1 MALIT
6 AVTLVPIGVHY
17 YGEHDLHAQVACD
30 RVGGGAPELFG
41 RGSRRGLLDFL
52 PEGATVV
59 LNNAHAVR
67 LCTRGD
73 LLVACLHLLMH

>member
-1 MALIT
+1 MR
-6 AVTLVPIGVHY
+6 
-17 YGEHDLHAQVACD
+17 AQVACD

-52 PEGATVV
+52 LDGSTVV

-67 LCTRGD
+67 LSCPSFQKPTTW
-73 LLVACLHLLMH
+73 A

>member
-1 MALIT
+1 MR
-6 AVTLVPIGVHY
+6 
-17 YGEHDLHAQVACD
+17 AQVACD

-67 LCTRGD
+67 L
-73 LLVACLHLLMH
+73 